1 MTERERR
8 ALLRRRSN
16 VTSWRELLM
25 NARQD
30 YDRLDPVA
38 FVRGA

>member
-16 VTSWRELLM
+16 VKSWRELLM
-25 NARQD
+25 NARKD
-30 YDRLDPVA
+30 YDLLDPVA
-38 FVRGA
+38 FIRGA

>member
-16 VTSWRELLM
+16 VGSWRDLLM

-30 YDRLDPVA
+30 YDSVDPVA